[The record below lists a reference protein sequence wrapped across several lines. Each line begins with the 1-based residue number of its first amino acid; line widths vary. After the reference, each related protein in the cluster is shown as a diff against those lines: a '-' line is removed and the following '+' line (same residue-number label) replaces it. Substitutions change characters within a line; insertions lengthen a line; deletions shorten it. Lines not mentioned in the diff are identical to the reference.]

1 MDKTMQKLRHIGSIE
16 EEEEEERLRGR
27 LQKQLNSFKL

>member
-1 MDKTMQKLRHIGSIE
+1 MQKLRHIGSIE
-16 EEEEEERLRGR
+16 EEEEEEEEERLQGR

>member
-1 MDKTMQKLRHIGSIE
+1 MQKLRHIGSIKEE

-27 LQKQLNSFKL
+27 LQRQLNSFKL